1 MTNPKGNTAM
11 TPHHASRETFDNDL
25 RILRDNVLRLS
36 NLTDSAIERSMRSMM
51 ERDDE
56 LARQVIKDDKPI
68 NRMRY
73 EVEEECYRLIATQ
86 QPLARDLRSIVCAI
100 HIVVELER
108 IADHAAGVS
117 KIALELNQEPA
128 LKPLIDL
135 PRMAEISREMLAE
148 AVDAYLN
155 WDEEKAILIKKR
167 DDEVDLLDSQVY
179 RELLTYM
186 LQDARNITRAT
197 HLLWASHN
205 LERIA
210 DRITNICERVMF
222 MVTGNVRN

>member
-1 MTNPKGNTAM
+1 M